1 MQELTAANGRPM
13 PTIAVIPPT
22 SIAATHDLALSG
34 VNLDGLLAWANKR
47 GKWWAKPPSGRFAT
61 ATDIEGSLIAGTP
74 ARWWR
79 RSAASLTSGWSTWCS
94 TCA

>member
-1 MQELTAANGRPM
+1 M
-13 PTIAVIPPT
+13 IPPT
-22 SIAATHDLALSG
+22 SIAPTHDLAVQG

-61 ATDIEGSLIAGTP
+61 AEDIEGSLIAGTP
-74 ARWWR
+74 TRWSSR
-79 RSAASLTSGWSTWCS
+79 CTASPTWGWSTWCS